1 MSPLIIQ
8 DLQDRYLNSEPGVQA
23 DMANALDTIIN
34 SVFSDPEMIGYELL
48 QNADDANATE
58 IEFVFSGNYLII
70 RHNGDS
76 FTEQNLAAIC
86 RYGNRGDGEAE
97 DKKGKADDIEKIGY
111 KGIGFKSVFKVS
123 HQVWVYSEQGY
134 SFKFDRADWA
144 DRKLPWQIMPISIER
159 EDLPDEIQNEIKPD
173 RINFVLSL
181 LPDVLRGAFDRGE
194 NTIDFKI
201 HNLFKKAQIIL
212 FLRHINN
219 MRIEKDGK
227 IRTINRTSEQHIH
240 TITDGR
246 GDTFRWITKQF
257 RIAIP
262 EETKAKLASLPDAAL
277 PPKLKNASYIDLGF
291 AAEYSSRNEL
301 IAHPFT
307 KLFAYLP
314 TEKRYENL
322 PFFVNSSF
330 LLNAKRTELL
340 PSNEWNK
347 FILEQVGYYQF
358 EWFRELAQEAHF
370 RLSVT
375 DLIAKYADNTTD
387 YHNKAINIG
396 VKKAQNEVPFI
407 AVVED
412 SSLKKI
418 SETIVDQ
425 TGLGAQTGEYA
436 IIKESFSA
444 QEPET
449 LYIADPKLKSI
460 QKIVDAGAHNFD
472 RNKLTSALRAKNK
485 FTVPAD
491 NLKLIQFFFQK
502 ISGLNGGPE
511 ANEWNKVLHETP
523 FLLTDTNTLR
533 EPSRLYF
540 PEEKPS
546 LPMEIPMELL
556 HTKVY
561 ESGIKEVPALKNW
574 LQGIGVAP
582 TTPLAI
588 IRRGILPM
596 IESGSIPQQYI
607 IPITR
612 FIFQHRNALEEND
625 RPKLSKIPVLVQHQ
639 SGIPQLLPAEK
650 CYLSDRYEP
659 ILPIEQYL
667 TECIFVSYD
676 YVEKEEDLPSWKRFW
691 KHLKVREEIG
701 FEFDERTFDLNDGAV
716 MEKAKPYWEWLQ
728 NIGCLPDFNP
738 NGAKRLLTNLNQ
750 KYLEY
755 AGNYDFSVK
764 FWEMLVQ
771 RQWAEFKRCSNRAYF
786 QHTNGNSPIP
796 SYFVWMARTKSC
808 FPATDGQCYRTEEV
822 FSGALEP
829 LVKDWQPVA
838 QIELTKNQAEA
849 LGVRT
854 SLICDDCIALL
865 QYVAKENKGD
875 RERLTALYQYM
886 FQNEYSLG
894 EDTAVISWMAMDGVF
909 RPAAELAYFDAP
921 QFARKSDSADFIFLE
936 LKPEDARRFCK
947 NWGIKVVGID
957 DFQIKPVDVEE
968 SSFLK
973 ILKSKLPFLASITS
987 HHYNID
993 RTKAEIDLGN
1003 LLNQFE
1009 IKASQS
1015 LHVSIELN
1023 GKTIFEKNVQAWKQ
1037 GNVLYHLVE
1046 WNTPLVRYELVE
1058 LLVQILEWPTTKAQT
1073 LDLLLQLEQHEMN
1086 HWLRENGYGTIIID
1100 EPKYTPTSNPAEE
1113 DKPVYVDN
1121 PEKKPDPKIIPENEE
1136 RGPTPPR
1143 PPNNESNKSA
1153 HTLAQRYLESKGY
1166 TLDPTDN
1173 KAAPGIIKAYKGE
1186 EKKAFIVLSAK
1197 AGTLYLGQSNWLRLG
1212 WDNFELLVLTDDR
1225 PADFIRICSQEKLL
1239 ELNDND
1245 YTIMVKK
1252 NTQNP
1257 EVITALTEVLKEEE
1271 DYARFYFKVK
1281 QRSTIFESIKGFE
1294 QQSPE
1299 ENAVINDQDLLSRL
1313 Q

>member
-1 MSPLIIQ
+1 MPISHLQ
-8 DLQDRYLNSEPGVQA
+8 NRHLNAEKDNSADL
-23 DMANALDTIIN
+23 ANALDTIIN
-34 SVFSDPEMIGYELL
+34 SVFSDSEMIGYELL

-70 RHNGDS
+70 RHNGEPFS
-76 FTEQNLAAIC
+76 AHNLAAIC
-86 RYGNRGDGEAE
+86 RYGNRGDGAAE
-97 DKKGKADDIEKIGY
+97 DEQEKANDIEKIGY
-111 KGIGFKSVFKVS
+111 KGIGFKSVFKVA
-123 HQVWVYSEQGY
+123 HQVWVYSERGF
-134 SFKFDRADWA
+134 SFKFDRTKWNG
-144 DRKLPWQIMPISIER
+144 RQLPWQIMPISIER

-194 NTIDFKI
+194 NTIEFKI

-212 FLRHINN
+212 FLRHIRN

-240 TITDGR
+240 TITDAR
-246 GDTFRWITKQF
+246 GYTFRWITKQF

-262 EETKAKLASLPDAAL
+262 KETKQQLRTLSDTEL
-277 PPKLKNASYIDLGF
+277 PPKLKNAPYIDLGF
-291 AAEYSSRNEL
+291 AAEYSKKNEL
-301 IAHPFT
+301 IAHQMT
-307 KLFAYLP
+307 TLFSYLP
-314 TEKRYENL
+314 LDESRAL
-322 PFFVNSSF
+322 PFFVNCNF
-330 LLNAKRTELL
+330 LLDSARGKFLL
-340 PSNEWNK
+340 KNEWNK
-347 FILEQVGYYQF
+347 FLFEQIGYYQF

-375 DLIAKYADNTTD
+375 DLIVKYADNTTD
-387 YHNKAINIG
+387 YYNKAINIG
-396 VKKAQNEVPFI
+396 VKKAQNGVPFI

-418 SETIVDQ
+418 SETIVDK
-425 TGLGAQTGEYA
+425 TGLGEQTGEYA

-607 IPITR
+607 IPVTR

-639 SGIPQLLPAEK
+639 SGIPQLLAAEK

-691 KHLKVREEIG
+691 KSLKVREEIG
-701 FEFDERTFDLNDGAV
+701 FDFDERTFDLNDGAV

-728 NIGCLPDFNP
+728 NNGYLPDYSP

-755 AGNYDFSVK
+755 ADNYDFSVK

-786 QHTNGNSPIP
+786 QHTNGRSQIP
-796 SYFVWMARTKSC
+796 SYLVWMVRTQPC

-822 FSGALEP
+822 FSGALER
-829 LVKDWQPVA
+829 LVKDWKPVA

-854 SLICDDCIALL
+854 SLSCDDCIALL

-921 QFARKSDSADFIFLE
+921 QFAQKSDSADFIFLE

-968 SSFLK
+968 SSFLE
-973 ILKSKLPFLASITS
+973 ILKSKLPFLASVTS

-993 RTKAEIDLGN
+993 RTEAEINLGN

-1037 GNVLYHLVE
+1037 GNVLYHLAK

-1058 LLVQILEWPTTKAQT
+1058 LLVQILEWPTAKAQT
-1073 LDLLLQLEQHEMN
+1073 LDLLLQLERQEIN
-1086 HWLRENGYGTIIID
+1086 HWLEDNGYKTIIID
-1100 EPKYTPTSNPAEE
+1100 EPKYTRTTNPAEE
-1113 DKPVYVDN
+1113 DKPVNVDN
-1121 PEKKPDPKIIPENEE
+1121 PVNKPDPKIIQVNIGQVPT
-1136 RGPTPPR
+1136 TPP
-1143 PPNNESNKSA
+1143 PSDNKSNESA

-1166 TLDPTDN
+1166 TLVPTDN
-1173 KAAPGIIKAYKGE
+1173 EAAPGIIKAYKGE
-1186 EKKAFIVLSAK
+1186 EKRAFIVLSAK

-1212 WDNFELLVLTDDR
+1212 WDNFELLVLTGDQ
-1225 PADFIRICSQEKLL
+1225 PSDFIRICSQEKLL

-1257 EVITALTEVLKEEE
+1257 EVITALTEVLKEDE

-1299 ENAVINDQDLLSRL
+1299 ENAVINDQDLLSWL